1 MGEEHIRVGAIGP
14 SDGWLGGPKVAEKPE
29 KMPVICETLPPPRKE
44 PISESQSE
52 SDSEDDESGKS
63 GEGSG
68 NESDVDLKLCQRL
81 VGSTM
86 YGVHAPRFGIH
97 NPPTLRIQ
105 FEPNKCAFPTG
116 KTGHTIHPRI

>member
-14 SDGWLGGPKVAEKPE
+14 SDRRLGGPKVAEKPQ

-52 SDSEDDESGKS
+52 SDSEDDESGES

-68 NESDVDLKLCQRL
+68 NESDGDDEIFRRKV
-81 VGSTM
+81 
-86 YGVHAPRFGIH
+86 
-97 NPPTLRIQ
+97 IQ
-105 FEPNKCAFPTG
+105 NSFYSKEG
-116 KTGHTIHPRI
+116 LSML